1 MATARVERRL
11 SAILAADV
19 VGYSRLMERDEA
31 GTFERLKRLRKELI
45 EPVLERYGGRFV
57 DLKGDGAIVEFG
69 SVAAAVEA
77 AVEIQRAMLDQD
89 PELPETMRIRYR
101 IGINLGDVIVDGDTI
116 YGDGV
121 NVAARIE
128 SLCEPG
134 GVWLSRSVY
143 NQVKGKFNLAL
154 VPSGLHQVKNISEAV
169 ETFRVAFDG
178 IMPAAHRPT
187 VTGLQARR
195 WKLPAVGALLALF
208 LSSGAWLFWPG
219 EPPPNQQP
227 GIAVLPFA
235 TQGGE
240 AKEERFADGLTEDL
254 IIELA
259 RYRYLFVIARSS
271 VIPYKG
277 RATDVRQIGR
287 ELGVRYVFQGSL
299 DGEADRVRVTAQLV
313 DATNSSQIWSERYD
327 RPLADLFSLRDDIVQ
342 HITGAL
348 ISTLNRADAELARRK
363 PPASLQAYDFYAI
376 GRDLFR
382 SDGVTKENMAKA
394 RSYFEKALAIDPH
407 FSRAWYLVGWTHF
420 NDAHLGWADDQA
432 RSWALFH
439 EAARRA
445 VVADPS
451 DATAQTLAGV
461 SHFRLREFEAG
472 ELAWQL
478 ALRFGPNDYSTLRD
492 TGCMFAMVFGTERA
506 AEGLEITKRALR
518 LNPMHPAWQ
527 LNCLGTASYFA
538 GRYEDAVAALL
549 NANGAVV
556 EDQIFLAMAYA
567 QLGRAREAATEA
579 AKVFKQRPGFSAEA
593 WVDNDVY
600 RPGGSA
606 VTLFFDGARK
616 AGLAL
621 CATVSEAA
629 QIDPKN
635 RLPECDIERA
645 RAVQP
650 PT

>member
-1 MATARVERRL
+1 MAASRRRRPDRALSQRRRL
-11 SAILAADV
+11 
-19 VGYSRLMERDEA
+19 
-31 GTFERLKRLRKELI
+31 
-45 EPVLERYGGRFV
+45 
-57 DLKGDGAIVEFG
+57 
-69 SVAAAVEA
+69 
-77 AVEIQRAMLDQD
+77 
-89 PELPETMRIRYR
+89 
-101 IGINLGDVIVDGDTI
+101 
-116 YGDGV
+116 
-121 NVAARIE
+121 
-128 SLCEPG
+128 
-134 GVWLSRSVY
+134 
-143 NQVKGKFNLAL
+143 
-154 VPSGLHQVKNISEAV
+154 
-169 ETFRVAFDG
+169 
-178 IMPAAHRPT
+178 
-187 VTGLQARR
+187 
-195 WKLPAVGALLALF
+195 ALLA
-208 LSSGAWLFWPG
+208 G

-235 TQGGE
+235 TQSGE
-240 AKEERFADGLTEDL
+240 PKDERFADGLTEDL

-299 DGEADRVRVTAQLV
+299 DGAADSVRVTAQLV

-394 RSYFEKALAIDPH
+394 RSYFEKALAIDPQ
-407 FSRAWYLVGWTHF
+407 FSRAWYLLGWTHF

-445 VVADPS
+445 VVADPA

-478 ALRFGPNDYSTLRD
+478 ALRFGPHDYSTLRD

-518 LNPMHPAWQ
+518 LNPMHPPGSSTVSAPPPTSPADTRTPWRHSSMPMER
-527 LNCLGTASYFA
+527 LSKTKFFWPWPTPSLG
-538 GRYEDAVAALL
+538 VH
-549 NANGAVV
+549 
-556 EDQIFLAMAYA
+556 
-567 QLGRAREAATEA
+567 
-579 AKVFKQRPGFSAEA
+579 AKQQPSLPGFLKDA
-593 WVDNDVY
+593 
-600 RPGGSA
+600 R
-606 VTLFFDGARK
+606 LFG
-616 AGLAL
+616 
-621 CATVSEAA
+621 
-629 QIDPKN
+629 
-635 RLPECDIERA
+635 
-645 RAVQP
+645 
-650 PT
+650 